1 MTQYLILHKVR
12 GEPAFDVAEKIS
24 DMSRDE
30 DWWIIPTSGHR
41 AYPFMSWNLE
51 DLMDTSDINSAGNHP
66 RPATFD
72 HMLPADW
79 QDHYSVN
86 DRKHTIVLSEVVTD
100 KAKAKLTLTLEDLG
114 L

>member
-12 GEPAFDVAEKIS
+12 GEPAFDVAEKL
-24 DMSRDE
+24 E
-30 DWWIIPTSGHR
+30 PYKNGEENWIIPTSGHR

-51 DLMDTSDINSAGNHP
+51 DLMDTSDINNAGNHP

-72 HMLPADW
+72 DRVPDDW
-79 QDHYSVN
+79 PDHYSVN
-86 DRKHTIVLSEVVTD
+86 DRKRIIVQETFDIPV
-100 KAKAKLTLTLEDLG
+100 KGRLTLTLEDLG